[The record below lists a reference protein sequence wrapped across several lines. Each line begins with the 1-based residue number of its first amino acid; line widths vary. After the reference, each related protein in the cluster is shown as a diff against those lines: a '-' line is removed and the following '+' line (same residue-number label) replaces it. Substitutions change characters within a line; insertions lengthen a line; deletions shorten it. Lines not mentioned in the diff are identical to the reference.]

1 MNAIGKVILAA
12 LGLGLAC
19 GIAVGIAMYVCI
31 GDRYT
36 AYSILHISM
45 QPESLVGGDV
55 PLVDRDRFDIYKNTQ
70 RESLLRRTVLLSALR
85 KPEVKDIPIVQEKT
99 LYGDPVEWLAG
110 KLSVSFPGDAEIMT
124 VSLTLEDPKEAQAL
138 VKAVVDSYMNEV
150 VLAETEQKR
159 RRLDELEKICGD
171 KEQQI
176 RGKRE
181 ELKGLVGSSIGSED
195 PDSLSTRQRL
205 VLEELAI
212 YRNEKAKI
220 DFEIAKLKG
229 ELAAQRALLKQIDT
243 ASADPGELE
252 TLVNSDPRARELSAK
267 LAKEQPDQPR
277 DKERQ
282 TRGEQ
287 FPASRRRALRA
298 QYDAR
303 VKELGQK
310 AREKKH
316 AVVMRKIV
324 ELEAQLKSM
333 EEARAVTAARIG
345 KLTEEA
351 RNIGPNERRYP
362 NDPVATAEHGAVAG
376 EFSRRTGEVG
386 GGNQVHAANCR
397 SGTGGIAP
405 DAVQRDLAAGSGDC
419 GGTGDVFLR
428 RGRRDPLVRPHS
440 AQKNGRRLIG
450 DIPGGALTPGPSP
463 KGRWETLPSQPA
475 PLPKGE
481 GRRRDR
487 LRLRR
492 RRCYGLAILSRLPR
506 AAFRFGQTAKTWQV
520 RPGPAANVG
529 SALSNLPIIPN
540 MQLVPPRRNRSR
552 AAIVAF
558 RSAKVAFLSRSER
571 RQSAH
576 IPSSPTAV
584 RKRLRVGLACLM
596 VLAASLCGCTPLKE
610 YIQNGFKVGPNYCPP
625 PRPWPGSGSTP
636 TTSAC
641 EPTPTI

>member
-12 LGLGLAC
+12 PGLGLAC

-36 AYSILHISM
+36 AYSLLHISM
-45 QPESLVGGDV
+45 QTESLVGGDA

-70 RESLLRRTVLLSALR
+70 RVSLLSRWVLLSALR

-181 ELKGLVGSSIGSED
+181 ELKGLVGSSIGSDD
-195 PDSLSTRQRL
+195 PDSLRTRQRL
-205 VLEELAI
+205 VIEELAI

-252 TLVNSDPRARELSAK
+252 TLVNSDPPARELSAK
-267 LAKEQPDQPR
+267 LAKEPPDQPR
-277 DKERQ
+277 DKGAANKGA
-282 TRGEQ
+282 TISSEQ
-287 FPASRRRALRA
+287 AKSLRA

-310 AREKKH
+310 VREKQH

-351 RNIGPNERRYP
+351 RNTGQTVDIQMIHSQLRNMEQSLGSLVAEREKLEVAIKSTPRIAVVEP
-362 NDPVATAEHGAVAG
+362 AELPLTPSNAILRLVLATAAALATFFCVAAVVILSYALIRLKRTVAG
-376 EFSRRTGEVG
+376 
-386 GGNQVHAANCR
+386 
-397 SGTGGIAP
+397 
-405 DAVQRDLAAGSGDC
+405 
-419 GGTGDVFLR
+419 
-428 RGRRDPLVRPHS
+428 
-440 AQKNGRRLIG
+440 
-450 DIPGGALTPGPSP
+450 
-463 KGRWETLPSQPA
+463 
-475 PLPKGE
+475 
-481 GRRRDR
+481 
-487 LRLRR
+487 
-492 RRCYGLAILSRLPR
+492 
-506 AAFRFGQTAKTWQV
+506 
-520 RPGPAANVG
+520 
-529 SALSNLPIIPN
+529 
-540 MQLVPPRRNRSR
+540 
-552 AAIVAF
+552 
-558 RSAKVAFLSRSER
+558 
-571 RQSAH
+571 
-576 IPSSPTAV
+576 
-584 RKRLRVGLACLM
+584 
-596 VLAASLCGCTPLKE
+596 
-610 YIQNGFKVGPNYCPP
+610 
-625 PRPWPGSGSTP
+625 
-636 TTSAC
+636 
-641 EPTPTI
+641 